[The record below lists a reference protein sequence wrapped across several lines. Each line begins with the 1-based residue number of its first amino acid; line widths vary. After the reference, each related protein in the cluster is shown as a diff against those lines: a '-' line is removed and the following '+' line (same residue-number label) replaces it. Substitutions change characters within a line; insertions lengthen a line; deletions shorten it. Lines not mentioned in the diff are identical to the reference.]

1 MLNELKDKKLLII
14 CESPNKVS
22 HIREYLKKAGYNN
35 VTVAASV
42 GHIAVLANGGNYYNS
57 GIDPQNNFELTLKIA
72 EDKHQ
77 VVTKL
82 KEQVKEADYV
92 YLFTDPDREGSV
104 IA

>member
-1 MLNELKDKKLLII
+1 MEDLKNKKLLVIV
-14 CESPNKVS
+14 ESPNKVA
-22 HIREYLKKAGYNN
+22 HIREYLKKAGYN

-57 GIDPQNNFELTLKIA
+57 GVDPQNNFELNLKIA

-82 KEQVKEADYV
+82 KEQVKAADYV
-92 YLFTDPDREGSV
+92 YLFTDLDREGSV